1 MNTTTPT
8 TGPATNAASVASI
21 ETASERRWLLDY
33 KDRTGLSW
41 SELAQQS
48 GVPSGTLSQFGAATY
63 GGNNDRIAS
72 EVARFRAKV
81 AAQAELALEAPE
93 IPDWFDTPT
102 SGRVTSL
109 LSWAQRGRI
118 TAVAMGPGTGKTR
131 TARHYRDLMSNVW
144 LVTMAPSTA
153 GVNNM
158 QIETLS
164 VMGER
169 DARGTPQALSAR
181 IKARVKGSGGLLIYD
196 EAQHLSE
203 KSIEEIRSWHD
214 ATGIGVALLGNEEV
228 ISRLEGGSRRA
239 AFAQLYSRVGMRHI
253 QALPLPADAA
263 KLCAAWNVTDAQ
275 QVQFIETISQRP
287 GGLRGCT
294 MTLELATMIAVGEE
308 RPRSIAHLRDA
319 WGQLASRRVAA

>member
-1 MNTTTPT
+1 MNTDIPT
-8 TGPATNAASVASI
+8 TGPTTGPASVASI
-21 ETASERRWLLDY
+21 ETASERRWLIDF

-41 SELAQQS
+41 SELGQQS
-48 GVPSGTLSQFGAATY
+48 GIPSGTLSQFGAATY
-63 GGNNDRIAS
+63 AGNNDRVAA
-72 EVARFRAKV
+72 EVARFRQKV

-102 SGRVTSL
+102 AARTTAL

-118 TAVAMGPGTGKTR
+118 TVVAMGPGTGKTKA
-131 TARHYRDLMSNVW
+131 ARHYRDLMSNVW
-144 LVTMAPSTA
+144 LITMAPSTA

-158 QIETLS
+158 QIETLAA
-164 VMGER
+164 MGER
-169 DARGTPQALSAR
+169 DARGTPQSLSAR
-181 IKARVKGSGGLLIYD
+181 IRARVKGTGGLMIFD

-214 ATGIGVALLGNEEV
+214 ATGIGIALLGNEEV
-228 ISRLEGGSRRA
+228 IARLEGGSRRA

-253 QALPLPADAA
+253 QAVPMAADADA
-263 KLCAAWNVTDAQ
+263 LAGAWGVTDAQ
-275 QVQFIETISQRP
+275 QVQFIQTISQRP

-294 MTLELATMIAVGEE
+294 MTMELATMIAAGEG
-308 RPRSIAHLRDA
+308 RPLSIAHLRDA

>member
-1 MNTTTPT
+1 VNTTTPT
-8 TGPATNAASVASI
+8 TAAAPSPSSVSSI
-21 ETASERRWLLDY
+21 ETAAERRWLLDY

-48 GVPSGTLSQFGAATY
+48 GIPSGTLSQFGAATY
-63 GGNNDRIAS
+63 GGNNDRVAAD
-72 EVARFRAKV
+72 VARFRQKV

-102 SGRVTSL
+102 SSRISAL

-118 TAVAMGPGTGKTR
+118 TVLAMGPGTGKTK
-131 TARHYRDLMSNVW
+131 TAKHYRDLMANVW
-144 LVTMAPSTA
+144 LTTMAPSTA

-158 QIETLS
+158 QIETLAS
-164 VMGER
+164 MGER

-181 IKARVKGSGGLLIYD
+181 IKARVKGTGGLLIFD

-214 ATGIGVALLGNEEV
+214 ATGIGIALLGNEEV
-228 ISRLEGGSRRA
+228 IARLEGGSRRA

-253 QALPLPADAA
+253 QAVPLTDDARTLA
-263 KLCAAWNVTDAQ
+263 AAWGVKDAQ
-275 QVQFIETISQRP
+275 QLQFVETISQRP

-294 MTLELATMIAVGEE
+294 MTLELASMIAAGEE
-308 RPRSIAHLRDA
+308 RPLSIAHLRDA